1 MILQCAQMV
10 EPVDT
15 GDLKSPGLSPCGFE
29 SRSEHHKIDF
39 SKAFLNIPGACL
51 YFPRAVFSMSLAG
64 GHHARRE
71 GRTGHKIHLRF
82 RASPSKIKA
91 PGQTTTGRFLIFSLP
106 FIWETLARGP
116 MDKIRLL
123 KNAPVDVRNNMGG
136 SNTLRY
142 SRVNGLLPPFGAF
155 SLQAS
160 SFLNR
165 SPMGARMGLSNFAVA
180 RNRAFA

>member
-1 MILQCAQMV
+1 MLIF
-10 EPVDT
+10 P
-15 GDLKSPGLSPCGFE
+15 PCGLF
-29 SRSEHHKIDF
+29 
-39 SKAFLNIPGACL
+39 N
-51 YFPRAVFSMSLAG
+51 VVG
-64 GHHARRE
+64 GRHHARRE
-71 GRTGHKIHLRF
+71 GRTGHKIHSRV

-91 PGQTTTGRFLIFSLP
+91 PGQTTTGRLSIFSLP
-106 FIWETLARGP
+106 SIWETLARGP

-155 SLQAS
+155 SLQTS
-160 SFLNR
+160 SSSNR

-180 RNRAFA
+180 RNGAFV